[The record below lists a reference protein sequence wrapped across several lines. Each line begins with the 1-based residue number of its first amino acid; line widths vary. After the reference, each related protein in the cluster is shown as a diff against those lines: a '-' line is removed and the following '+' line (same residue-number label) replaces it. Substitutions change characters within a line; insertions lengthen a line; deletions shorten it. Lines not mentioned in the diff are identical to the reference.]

1 MAAAQG
7 SSMKPTP
14 AWPQYDVEANADFC
28 YGSSVSQCE
37 ASIQRGF
44 LRKVFGLVTAQLAL
58 TVNNTL

>member
-1 MAAAQG
+1 
-7 SSMKPTP
+7 MKPTP